1 MSDVSVTVPANA
13 NNVVPKKSL
22 STKQTILAFLSLFM
36 YIAYHVLMVLS
47 ARESAKDNEK
57 LSNIY
62 GLACGVAFTVF
73 GFTIHIFPG
82 ILGIVIS
89 IVYAVF
95 TIMSFMK

>member
-1 MSDVSVTVPANA
+1 MSDVSVTVPA

-22 STKQTILAFLSLFM
+22 STKQTILAFTSLLM
-36 YIAYHVLMVLS
+36 YVAYHILMVFS
-47 ARESAKDNEK
+47 ARESAKDNMK

-73 GFTIHIFPG
+73 GFTIHVFPG

-89 IVYAVF
+89 IVYAIF
-95 TIMSFMK
+95 TIMSFSK